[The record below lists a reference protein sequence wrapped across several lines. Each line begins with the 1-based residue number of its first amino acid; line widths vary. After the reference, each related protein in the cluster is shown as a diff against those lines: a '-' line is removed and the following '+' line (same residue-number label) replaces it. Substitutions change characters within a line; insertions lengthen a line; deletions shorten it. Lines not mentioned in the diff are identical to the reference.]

1 MVRSIR
7 ALLAVTLSAAMV
19 AGAPVYGQ
27 TQGQAPGQA
36 PAAGQPSQPLPG
48 QVPQP
53 GNQAPQPGQQAPGQT
68 AGQPQPPNQNPAPA
82 PPSQQGQPAPSQG
95 LPSQTMQNPDQSQQQ
110 ASPQGQPQDQTA
122 GQGENPTG
130 SQTSEQ
136 TSGNTSGQTAAQTQ
150 QTPSQA
156 SGIQQPSFNLSYGRD
171 YSKGT
176 RWFPQVFAPY
186 KPIKVD
192 KPQFVNNSP
201 RINDLIKDGKLYLSL
216 QDAIGLA
223 LADNVDITVERYVPW
238 IAETDILR
246 TLSGGTARGL
256 NGTGT
261 ASTLGTIP
269 VVGFDPVFT
278 SNLLWERSSFPVSN
292 PFLSGLGTTTALLS
306 ITNNIAQVNFGYS
319 QAFHTGTSVS
329 ITWDTTRE
337 STTSPGTIFNPFV
350 QSTVTYTVQQPLLN
364 GFGKLPNT
372 RFIVEAKNTKLVADS
387 QLQQQVMTTV
397 AQVETDYWEL
407 VYARENVNV
416 QDSAVG
422 TAQKLYGDN
431 QKQVQIGTLAPLE
444 VTRAESQLATNQQ
457 NLIVAQTTAQQQ
469 QSVLL
474 NVITKNPMA
483 PNLQGIEVIPTDEIP
498 APRGADNLSLQ
509 EAVNEALTKR
519 PEILQTQLN
528 LKNDKIEIKATRNSL
543 LPIANLF
550 GQYQQTGL
558 GGNLLTSSATSFG
571 ADTEAPVVNA
581 GGTPVLVGGQPVYV
595 SEPLTFNS
603 STLPGGLNQALTQVY
618 QNDYPTY
625 LVGLN
630 VTVPFRN
637 RSAQAD
643 AARALLNERQL
654 ETQYQ
659 QTQNTIFLNVRNAM
673 IALQQDRAR
682 VDAASKARILAQ
694 ETLDADGK
702 KYQLGATTTF
712 QVIQDQ
718 RDVTSAQGTEIRAKA
733 DLIEAQINYDQ
744 AMGRTLEINNISVGD
759 AKAGSI
765 SASPNIPG
773 TPSSQLPA
781 GR

>member
-1 MVRSIR
+1 
-7 ALLAVTLSAAMV
+7 
-19 AGAPVYGQ
+19 
-27 TQGQAPGQA
+27 
-36 PAAGQPSQPLPG
+36 
-48 QVPQP
+48 
-53 GNQAPQPGQQAPGQT
+53 
-68 AGQPQPPNQNPAPA
+68 
-82 PPSQQGQPAPSQG
+82 
-95 LPSQTMQNPDQSQQQ
+95 MQNPNLSQPQGQTGVEGQNPTSGQTSGQMPGQMSGQSQQQ
-110 ASPQGQPQDQTA
+110 
-122 GQGENPTG
+122 
-130 SQTSEQ
+130 
-136 TSGNTSGQTAAQTQ
+136 
-150 QTPSQA
+150 TPAQA

-176 RWFPQVFAPY
+176 SFFPNVFAPY
-186 KPIKVD
+186 KPIHVD
-192 KPQFVNNSP
+192 EPKFVNAP
-201 RINDLIKDGKLYLSL
+201 RVNDLIKDGKLYLSL

-261 ASTLGTIP
+261 ASTLGSGP
-269 VVGFDPVFT
+269 VAGFDPVFT

-292 PFLSGLGTTTALLS
+292 PFLSGVGTTTALLA
-306 ITNNIAQVNFGYS
+306 ITNNIANVNFGYS

-329 ITWDTTRE
+329 ITWNTTRE
-337 STTSPGTIFNPFV
+337 STTSPGTIFNPYV
-350 QSTVTYTVQQPLLN
+350 QSTISYTVQQPLLN
-364 GFGKLPNT
+364 GFGRLPNT
-372 RFIVEAKNTKLVADS
+372 RFIIEAKNTKLVADS

-416 QDSAVG
+416 QNSAVG

-469 QSVLL
+469 QTILL
-474 NVITKNPMA
+474 NAITKNPMA
-483 PNLQGIEVIPTDEIP
+483 PSLQGIEVIPTDEIP
-498 APRGADNLSLQ
+498 APRPPDNLSVQ
-509 EAVNEALTKR
+509 EAVNEAWAKR
-519 PEILQTQLN
+519 PEILQAQLN

-558 GGNLLTSSATSFG
+558 GGNLLSSSATSFG

-581 GGTPVLVGGQPVYV
+581 AGTPVLVGGQPVYV
-595 SEPLTFNS
+595 SEPLSF
-603 STLPGGLNQALTQVY
+603 STTTQPGGLNDALDQVWR
-618 QNDYPTY
+618 NNYPTY
-625 LVGLN
+625 LAGLN
-630 VTVPFRN
+630 VSIPIRN

-643 AARALLNERQL
+643 SARALLNERQL

-659 QTQNTIFLNVRNAM
+659 QTQNSIILNVRNTM

-682 VDAASKARILAQ
+682 VEAASKARVLAQ
-694 ETLDADGK
+694 ETLDDDGK

-718 RDVTSAQGTEIRAKA
+718 RDVTAAQGTEIRAKA

-744 AMGRTLEINNISVGD
+744 ALGHTLEINNITVGD
-759 AKAGSI
+759 AKSGRMS
-765 SASPNIPG
+765 SSPNIPG
-773 TPSSQLPA
+773 TPSSQLPS
-781 GR
+781 GK